1 LRYKILLITGVA
13 ATLLLAGCSTAGQ
26 QQGQQQ
32 EEQSSS
38 VAETPQ
44 EVFANN
50 CSACHGGNLQ
60 GGYGPSLQKIGSK
73 LNKEQIM
80 HVIENGEGQMPP
92 QTQVPKEAR
101 EKLAAW
107 LAQKK

>member
-1 LRYKILLITGVA
+1 VKYKFLLATGA
-13 ATLLLAGCSTAGQ
+13 AAALLLAGCSTAGQ
-26 QQGQQQ
+26 EQQQ
-32 EEQSSS
+32 QSSS
-38 VAETPQ
+38 AADTPQ

-73 LNKEQIM
+73 LSKEQIM
-80 HVIENGEGQMPP
+80 HVIENGQGQMPP

-101 EKLAAW
+101 EKLAEW
-107 LAQKK
+107 LSQKK